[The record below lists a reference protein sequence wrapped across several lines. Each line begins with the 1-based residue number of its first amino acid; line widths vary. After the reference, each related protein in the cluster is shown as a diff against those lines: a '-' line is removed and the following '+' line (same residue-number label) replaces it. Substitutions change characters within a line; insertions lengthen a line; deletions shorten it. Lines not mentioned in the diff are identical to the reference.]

1 MIEQPYTERITGL
14 FRRIATQLNRNQ
26 RGIIGLEIA
35 IIVLVL
41 MGIISMFTVPDLTKK
56 IRGAETTPQSGPSE
70 LTESTAELV
79 LIGGVLGTEDPSGSF
94 VDSVVFR
101 LTPGDK
107 SLRSV
112 DLSPEGASVAY
123 LDDFRA
129 FDIPQGQWSA
139 VWRRGNGPIL
149 DRGEVVEMR
158 VSLRGLYP
166 PLGSRTAFAIRVNPV
181 RGTVLIVRRTTP
193 SKIASVMD
201 LK

>member
-1 MIEQPYTERITGL
+1 
-14 FRRIATQLNRNQ
+14 
-26 RGIIGLEIA
+26 
-35 IIVLVL
+35 
-41 MGIISMFTVPDLTKK
+41 MFTVPDLTKK

-139 VWRRGNGPIL
+139 VWSADGRLFRGHGL
-149 DRGEVVEMR
+149 D
-158 VSLRGLYP
+158 
-166 PLGSRTAFAIRVNPV
+166 AH
-181 RGTVLIVRRTTP
+181 
-193 SKIASVMD
+193 
-201 LK
+201 